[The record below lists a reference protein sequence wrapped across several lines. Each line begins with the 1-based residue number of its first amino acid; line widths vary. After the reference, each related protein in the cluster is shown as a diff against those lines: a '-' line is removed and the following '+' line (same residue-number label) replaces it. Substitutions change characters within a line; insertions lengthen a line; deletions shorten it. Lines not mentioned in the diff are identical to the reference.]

1 MILIPNFGVWLQG
14 DEASPRSIRI
24 ELTSENDLFF
34 HYTNSVDEASFRKM
48 QEGQK
53 LMIDFSDYVG
63 ILIKMFNSCIKEPH
77 SFLAVFI
84 MDRGG
89 RARLDFIQNMEYK
102 FVELLSCEFNQSSE
116 DSIRQHISYRYNAVK
131 SKMAMM
137 QARLQDINALVKVR
151 NPSLLLQLQKSA
163 QQQSAA
169 MYARASI
176 RKPSATKPR

>member
-1 MILIPNFGVWLQG
+1 MKLACRSCAG
-14 DEASPRSIRI
+14 PRI
-24 ELTSENDLFF
+24 
-34 HYTNSVDEASFRKM
+34 SFM
-48 QEGQK
+48 
-53 LMIDFSDYVG
+53 
-63 ILIKMFNSCIKEPH
+63 
-77 SFLAVFI
+77 
-84 MDRGG
+84 
-89 RARLDFIQNMEYK
+89 QNMEYK